1 MIQFLEIGS
10 TISTHTSC
18 IAHTVFL
25 ELDALVRLHVK
36 VIPPSKQKQNV
47 LLECEIDMYPL

>member
-18 IAHTVFL
+18 IAQTIFL
-25 ELDALVRLHVK
+25 ELDAL
-36 VIPPSKQKQNV
+36 
-47 LLECEIDMYPL
+47 PLTTCKGYTTITTKARCTA